1 MQFQR
6 KNIRIFILLFLSV
19 YFYLG
24 YTSIINRHTHFFPNG
39 IIITHS
45 HPFDKGK
52 DSNKSANQHNHSST
66 EIHLFQNLPFDK
78 VIIPST
84 ITVNC
89 NSFEISNEY
98 FPLIENL
105 VTESPISEIPPR
117 SPPV

>member
-1 MQFQR
+1 VRFQK
-6 KNIRIFILLFLSV
+6 KNIKILITLFLAV
-19 YFYLG
+19 YFYIG

-45 HPFDKGK
+45 HPFKKGK
-52 DSNKSANQHNHSST
+52 DSNKSANQHDHTST

-78 VIIPST
+78 AIIPFT

-89 NSFEISNEY
+89 NSFDKSNEY
-98 FPLIENL
+98 FPLIETL
-105 VTESPISEIPPR
+105 VTESLISDIPPR